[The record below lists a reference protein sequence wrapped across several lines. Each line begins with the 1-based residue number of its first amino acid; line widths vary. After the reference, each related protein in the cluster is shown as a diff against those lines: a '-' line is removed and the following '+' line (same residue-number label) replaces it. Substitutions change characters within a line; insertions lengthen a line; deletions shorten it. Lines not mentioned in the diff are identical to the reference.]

1 MPPVRVLSI
10 DGGGIRGVIP
20 AVVLADIERRTER
33 PVASLF
39 DFVAG
44 TSTGGIL
51 ACALTRP
58 SAVGSGSPMYSAAS
72 LVDLYLD
79 EGPNIFH
86 RGLVKLV
93 LSGQGWFDE
102 RYDDAGL
109 MAALERYLGDAR
121 LRDCL
126 VPIMVTAYD
135 IEGRFAF
142 FFRSSRAAGDL
153 SYDFS
158 LVEAARA
165 TAAAPTYFE
174 PYLVTDAAG
183 ARSYPLV
190 DGGVY
195 AVNPAMCAYAD
206 CAGEGIS
213 VLASLGTGGQTEP
226 IPVARARGW
235 GQLGWARPL
244 VDVVFDGV
252 ADTIEFQLGTLL
264 GPERYVRLQTELSL
278 ASGAMDDA
286 SLRNLEALVAEG
298 EKLVRERAREIDAL
312 CSLLVQE

>member
-1 MPPVRVLSI
+1 MKVLSI

-20 AVVLADIERRTER
+20 AIVLAEIEERTGR

-44 TSTGGIL
+44 TSTGGLL

-58 SAVGSGSPMYSAAS
+58 GDGGGPMYSAAE

-79 EGPNIFH
+79 EGPKIFH
-86 RGLVKLV
+86 RSLFGRVA
-93 LSGQGWFDE
+93 SGEGWFDE

-135 IEGRFAF
+135 IQGRFAF
-142 FFRSSRAAGDL
+142 FFRSARAAANPE
-153 SYDFS
+153 YDFS

-174 PYLVTDAAG
+174 PFLVTDAAG
-183 ARSYPLV
+183 ARSYPLI

-195 AVNPAMCAYAD
+195 AVNPGMCAYAD
-206 CAGEGIS
+206 CAASGIS
-213 VLASLGTGGQTEP
+213 MLASLGTGGQSAP
-226 IPVARARGW
+226 IPYERARGW
-235 GQLGWARPL
+235 GQLGWARPII
-244 VDVVFDGV
+244 DVVFDGI
-252 ADTIEFQLGTLL
+252 ADTTEFQLGTLL
-264 GPERYVRLQTELSL
+264 GEERYVRLQTELSV

-286 SLRNLEALVAEG
+286 SIVNLMALVSEGERLVAE
-298 EKLVRERAREIDAL
+298 RTRDIDAL
-312 CSLLVQE
+312 CARLVD